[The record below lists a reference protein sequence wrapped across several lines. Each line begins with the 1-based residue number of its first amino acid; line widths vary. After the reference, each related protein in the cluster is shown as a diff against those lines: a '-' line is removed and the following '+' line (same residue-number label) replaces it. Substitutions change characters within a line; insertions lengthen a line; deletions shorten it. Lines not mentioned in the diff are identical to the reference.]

1 MKHKQKAL
9 IFVAGMFAG
18 YLLTYYMIS
27 QTVSYKV
34 EEAYEL
40 GFRFGV
46 QNHSFIQ
53 SQSDSLNINQ

>member
-40 GFRFGV
+40 GFRFGI
-46 QNHSFIQ
+46 QNHSFI
-53 SQSDSLNINQ
+53 QSDSLNINQ

>member
-40 GFRFGV
+40 GFQFGV

-53 SQSDSLNINQ
+53 SDSLNINQ